1 MAHRILIV
9 DDERDCR
16 SVVALY
22 FDRLGYETLQAEDSA
37 QAISKTIDE
46 QPDVIVTD
54 LWLPEMNG
62 IEATVALKRDPYTS
76 KIPVVVLTGVAD
88 AHWKEEALKAGVSK
102 YIVKPISLSELGAIV
117 KTLV

>member
-54 LWLPEMNG
+54 LWLPDMNG

-76 KIPVVVLTGVAD
+76 KISCRRTYGGGGCTLERRSPESGGIEIYSQAD
-88 AHWKEEALKAGVSK
+88 LAF
-102 YIVKPISLSELGAIV
+102 
-117 KTLV
+117 